1 MTTDSKTRLGYFF
14 QLTCDTFLT
23 DCLVRYAK
31 CIFRYCY
38 IMLWS
43 LDGCIVM
50 ATDNETRLV
59 FWTCYNAWI
68 GAVLKTG
75 VKMRDLSWAIKEEAE
90 MYWKGLSHPTWDHYR
105 ACTPRFSLPLHVR
118 LSKENNCFLR
128 TMSQW
133 NRLRQPVVLNHSVEE
148 LKAAVSSTISEFMKL
163 ENSFTNFQLSC
174 ATSDIILNLLKVVSI

>member
-1 MTTDSKTRLGYFF
+1 MTTDSKTRLRYFF

-59 FWTCYNAWI
+59 FGICYSAWI

-90 MYWKGLSHPTWDHYR
+90 MYWKGLSHPTLRPLPNMHSSFFI
-105 ACTPRFSLPLHVR
+105 TPPWKTQQRQESFRSYDVTVE
-118 LSKENNCFLR
+118 LS
-128 TMSQW
+128 
-133 NRLRQPVVLNHSVEE
+133 
-148 LKAAVSSTISEFMKL
+148 
-163 ENSFTNFQLSC
+163 
-174 ATSDIILNLLKVVSI
+174 ATSCSFESLGWSIKGCRLLYHIRIYDTWK